1 MPGLL
6 RDTAQLRVSGG
17 FSARHCQRARL
28 QLPECSRQ
36 STGGSCHL
44 CRTQRGSARGATGTQ
59 TQTVHS
65 RSRGAPPVTP
75 AELGEG
81 GATAGQETSGRAGLR
96 PWPGLEPAWLP
107 HPQKAR
113 LWLALPCGAG
123 VGGSW
128 GSNPDLALLLPRQ
141 RCRWFYVL
149 LHVLHCSNVVIRK
162 VVHVKKKTW
171 MFQNAPG
178 RDALSCSPAPAVP
191 PPTGEASRRCPSLGR
206 QRGPGARPAASAGSA
221 LRPPRGS
228 SRRGAQTHQGEGEEP
243 GTAAQTQKSLLCGHR
258 LPVSGRQDRD
268 GSRKKNLSGQFRT
281 PASSPLVKSSGSQAG
296 AALPLT
302 GHSETSVDIPGCQDQ
317 GLLLASSGQ
326 RRPGMLLTV
335 AQASPLD
342 RGSAAPDCGGRL
354 L

>member
-113 LWLALPCGAG
+113 LWLALPCGG

-191 PPTGEASRRCPSLGR
+191 PPTGEASRRCPSLGS
-206 QRGPGARPAASAGSA
+206 RGARSAARCLRRVISEAPPRIFSPRCADTPGAGRRAWDRRPDTEVSA
-221 LRPPRGS
+221 LR
-228 SRRGAQTHQGEGEEP
+228 A
-243 GTAAQTQKSLLCGHR
+243 
-258 LPVSGRQDRD
+258 
-268 GSRKKNLSGQFRT
+268 
-281 PASSPLVKSSGSQAG
+281 PAPCLQ
-296 AALPLT
+296 
-302 GHSETSVDIPGCQDQ
+302 
-317 GLLLASSGQ
+317 
-326 RRPGMLLTV
+326 
-335 AQASPLD
+335 
-342 RGSAAPDCGGRL
+342 
-354 L
+354 